1 MLNMRSQ
8 YNKQIKEKTESVS
21 EFLSDQ
27 KEIFTKNF
35 LTDLLKTEA
44 NQIRNTEN
52 QITKSLQDSTLKL
65 DNDYKSFMGFIDNE
79 KEINKRNED
88 VTIIYNDLLLQGL
101 VNCVSQ
107 NKELI
112 NIKKRLATMDKQLK
126 EDIDRVVKSIMVFK
140 GYAIFL
146 HKDVMNSKLN

>member
-1 MLNMRSQ
+1 MRSQ

-88 VTIIYNDLLLQGL
+88 VTIIYNDLLL
-101 VNCVSQ
+101 
-107 NKELI
+107 
-112 NIKKRLATMDKQLK
+112 
-126 EDIDRVVKSIMVFK
+126 
-140 GYAIFL
+140 
-146 HKDVMNSKLN
+146 

>member
-88 VTIIYNDLLLQGL
+88 VTIIYNDLLL
-101 VNCVSQ
+101 
-107 NKELI
+107 
-112 NIKKRLATMDKQLK
+112 
-126 EDIDRVVKSIMVFK
+126 
-140 GYAIFL
+140 
-146 HKDVMNSKLN
+146 